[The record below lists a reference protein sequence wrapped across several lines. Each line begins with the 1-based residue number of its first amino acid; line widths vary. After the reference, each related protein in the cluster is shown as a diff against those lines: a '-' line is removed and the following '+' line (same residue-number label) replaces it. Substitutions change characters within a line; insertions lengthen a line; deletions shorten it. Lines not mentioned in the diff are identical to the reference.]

1 MRFKWEN
8 NITALSFSMSSEI
21 GELIPYRD
29 WEKHEYEFL
38 PQLSVVQELIDNGE
52 AEVFD
57 YSVDI
62 KVVSLLKIDEID
74 RILLGLPNIYPFML
88 YIEADGDLSDN
99 NFFFKYGFYD
109 FVPNG
114 DNLFLRREGCILK
127 NDHAEFLLT
136 LNQYKVLE
144 TIDHFNALTEDDRFM
159 EKNFTTFGEIK
170 GLSKDVAILLD
181 SYLENEDVV
190 CPDKIKI
197 DVSFQNEKFELK
209 PEIEGVNN
217 EELQKDFDYFP
228 RIQPYYNTSD
238 HYGNR
243 KRVVVNNHQKDQLAK
258 LKEKQTIYGQSEFDR
273 IVENPEK
280 YFDGDIIDLVDF
292 SKRVREIGAYK
303 AKFYPF
309 VCPYESKW
317 IPGFIAKDKV
327 NGQEKIH
334 FKTKEDLEEF
344 IKERDWARNL
354 GESSFKY
361 KDLDIAVKD
370 ANDIIL
376 VAQKQFDNPKDPIS
390 IEKEGEEKVLIIKEN
405 ADLLEY
411 VEIAESL
418 DFGQY
423 KFDPVRNLAPS
434 IELKVHQKDG
444 IAWLQTLFKK
454 KLPGGL
460 LADDMGLGKTLQLL
474 YFIEW
479 HAQNNSSNK
488 PYLIVA
494 PVSLLENWQQE
505 YEKFFKPQSLSIFQ
519 TRKYNI
525 PRHFSKSVVEI
536 LQQKQLILTN
546 YESLRNFQFNLCAV
560 DYAIVVLDEAQR
572 IKSPGTLVTNASKA
586 LKADFKVAM
595 TGTPVENTLVDL
607 WCIMDFTVPGL
618 LGAAKRF
625 SKKYQNPLKSEDTDV
640 SILGENLRNE
650 IGDFLKRRLK
660 KDVAQDLPAK
670 NIIRLPR
677 KMPLIQFKRYLLEI
691 QMTNEENRKGERVR
705 NNILQSLH
713 NIRDISDHP
722 FILDSQ
728 VDNHESDSLIS
739 SSAKLQV
746 VVETLRE
753 IRNRNEKVIIFTE
766 RRATQRMLKKVI
778 SDIFSIPG
786 RRISIIN
793 GNTPTTP
800 KYNANATLSRQQ
812 AINHFQLIKGFNV
825 IIMSPLA
832 AGVGL
837 NVVGAN
843 HVIHYSRHWNPAKED
858 QATDRAY
865 RIGQTKE
872 VFVYYPMAVFPKSYV
887 DEHGNRHESFDEV
900 LDSLLSRKRKLASST
915 LFPTER
921 SELIP
926 DVVYNNVFKESKT
939 GKNSKT
945 PLTIEEIGKLKPKLF
960 EAFVAALYFKKNYKV
975 NLTPFSN
982 DKGADVIAF
991 KFTKNYLI
999 QAKMSQSVLNNT
1011 SVQEIVTAKNY
1022 YERKFLEKFDLV
1034 VLTNSSFGTSAHTLG
1049 QSNNVKLIDRIQ
1061 LKEMIQKF
1069 PVTLED
1075 VLRHESSRLLNI

>member
-114 DNLFLRREGCILK
+114 DNLFLRRECCILN

-136 LNQYKVLE
+136 INQYKVLE

-411 VEIAESL
+411 VE
-418 DFGQY
+418 
-423 KFDPVRNLAPS
+423 
-434 IELKVHQKDG
+434 
-444 IAWLQTLFKK
+444 
-454 KLPGGL
+454 
-460 LADDMGLGKTLQLL
+460 
-474 YFIEW
+474 
-479 HAQNNSSNK
+479 
-488 PYLIVA
+488 
-494 PVSLLENWQQE
+494 
-505 YEKFFKPQSLSIFQ
+505 
-519 TRKYNI
+519 
-525 PRHFSKSVVEI
+525 
-536 LQQKQLILTN
+536 
-546 YESLRNFQFNLCAV
+546 
-560 DYAIVVLDEAQR
+560 
-572 IKSPGTLVTNASKA
+572 
-586 LKADFKVAM
+586 
-595 TGTPVENTLVDL
+595 
-607 WCIMDFTVPGL
+607 
-618 LGAAKRF
+618 
-625 SKKYQNPLKSEDTDV
+625 
-640 SILGENLRNE
+640 
-650 IGDFLKRRLK
+650 
-660 KDVAQDLPAK
+660 
-670 NIIRLPR
+670 
-677 KMPLIQFKRYLLEI
+677 
-691 QMTNEENRKGERVR
+691 
-705 NNILQSLH
+705 
-713 NIRDISDHP
+713 
-722 FILDSQ
+722 
-728 VDNHESDSLIS
+728 
-739 SSAKLQV
+739 
-746 VVETLRE
+746 
-753 IRNRNEKVIIFTE
+753 
-766 RRATQRMLKKVI
+766 
-778 SDIFSIPG
+778 
-786 RRISIIN
+786 
-793 GNTPTTP
+793 
-800 KYNANATLSRQQ
+800 
-812 AINHFQLIKGFNV
+812 
-825 IIMSPLA
+825 
-832 AGVGL
+832 
-837 NVVGAN
+837 
-843 HVIHYSRHWNPAKED
+843 
-858 QATDRAY
+858 
-865 RIGQTKE
+865 
-872 VFVYYPMAVFPKSYV
+872 
-887 DEHGNRHESFDEV
+887 
-900 LDSLLSRKRKLASST
+900 
-915 LFPTER
+915 
-921 SELIP
+921 
-926 DVVYNNVFKESKT
+926 
-939 GKNSKT
+939 
-945 PLTIEEIGKLKPKLF
+945 
-960 EAFVAALYFKKNYKV
+960 
-975 NLTPFSN
+975 
-982 DKGADVIAF
+982 
-991 KFTKNYLI
+991 
-999 QAKMSQSVLNNT
+999 
-1011 SVQEIVTAKNY
+1011 
-1022 YERKFLEKFDLV
+1022 
-1034 VLTNSSFGTSAHTLG
+1034 
-1049 QSNNVKLIDRIQ
+1049 
-1061 LKEMIQKF
+1061 
-1069 PVTLED
+1069 
-1075 VLRHESSRLLNI
+1075 